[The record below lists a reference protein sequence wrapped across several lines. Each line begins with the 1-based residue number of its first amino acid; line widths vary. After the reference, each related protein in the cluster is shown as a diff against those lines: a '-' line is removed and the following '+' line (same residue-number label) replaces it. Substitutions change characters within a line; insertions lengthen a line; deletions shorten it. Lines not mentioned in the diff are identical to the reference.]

1 MFGRFISEDPL
12 GFPGGPDVNLYA
24 YVGNGPLGLSD
35 PFGLDPGNGCGF
47 GIGCILDFFK
57 THWASI
63 LIIAGTACLLSTV
76 CSLAVLGAINT
87 IPAVGPWI
95 VSGILTLGSAAAF
108 AFGESSP
115 SIQANKA
122 AGDAFRDEVA
132 GVLQQ
137 AGRQVT
143 KEVVKRTPFGTRVI
157 DIEVSVGGR
166 ILGGI
171 ETKLGSSPYL
181 PSQQAKDAYLR
192 VSGYL
197 VNVVRRAR

>member
-1 MFGRFISEDPL
+1 M
-12 GFPGGPDVNLYA
+12 
-24 YVGNGPLGLSD
+24 
-35 PFGLDPGNGCGF
+35 
-47 GIGCILDFFK
+47 
-57 THWASI
+57 T
-63 LIIAGTACLLSTV
+63 
-76 CSLAVLGAINT
+76 
-87 IPAVGPWI
+87 
-95 VSGILTLGSAAAF
+95 
-108 AFGESSP
+108 
-115 SIQANKA
+115 
-122 AGDAFRDEVA
+122 VA

-143 KEVVKRTPFGTRVI
+143 TEVVKRTPFGTRVI